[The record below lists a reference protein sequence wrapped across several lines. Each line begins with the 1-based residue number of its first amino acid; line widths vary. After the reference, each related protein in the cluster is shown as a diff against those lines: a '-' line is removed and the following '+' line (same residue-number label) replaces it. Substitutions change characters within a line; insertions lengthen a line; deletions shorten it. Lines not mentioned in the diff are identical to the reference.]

1 MLDLTRLRLIVGVKG
16 IAALARSTVAVVGV
30 GGVGSYVTE
39 ALARSGV
46 GRLILI
52 DGDSVSTTDTN
63 RQIHADDT
71 TLGLPKVEAMA
82 RRIRAY
88 HPKAELTLHHLFLDA
103 GTVGELLQG
112 EIDYVVD
119 AIDSIPDKE
128 SLILYCMEKGVPIVC
143 SMGAGNRMDPTR
155 ISVTDIHKTHTD
167 PVARRIRLICRKRG
181 IKRLSVGWSDENP
194 IRVEGAIGSNA
205 FVPASM
211 GLAIAGY
218 VIRQLLEKTEK
229 TP

>member
-1 MLDLTRLRLIVGVKG
+1 MLDLTRLRLLIGNEG
-16 IAALARSTVAVVGV
+16 TDRLARATVAVVGV

-52 DGDSVSTTDTN
+52 DGDTVASTDTN

-82 RRIRAY
+82 RRIRTYDPDAG
-88 HPKAELTLHHLFLDA
+88 LTLHQCVLSA
-103 GTVGELLQG
+103 GTVGTLLAG

-128 SLILYCMEKGVPIVC
+128 TLILYCNEKAIPLVC

-155 ISVTDIHKTHTD
+155 ISVIDIHKTHTD
-167 PVARRIRLICRKRG
+167 PVARRIRLICRQRG
-181 IKRLSVGWSDENP
+181 IKRLSVGWSDETP
-194 IRVEGAIGSNA
+194 VQVEGAIGSNA
-205 FVPASM
+205 FVPAAM
-211 GLAIAGY
+211 GLAIAGHA
-218 VIRQLLEKTEK
+218 VRQLLEYTGQ
-229 TP
+229 